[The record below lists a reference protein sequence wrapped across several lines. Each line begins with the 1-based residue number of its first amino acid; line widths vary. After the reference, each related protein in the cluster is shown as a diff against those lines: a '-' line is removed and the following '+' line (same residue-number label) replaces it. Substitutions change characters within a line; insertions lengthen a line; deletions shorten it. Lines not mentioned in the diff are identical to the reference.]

1 MKLIATYA
9 RVSTSHQKD
18 QKTIKN
24 QIDELRIHAA
34 EKGYKIVRE
43 YADDGW
49 SGTLL
54 ARPGLDQL
62 RNDAKNK
69 IFEAVLVSDPDRISR
84 KSGYQLLVMEELMEA
99 EIELIFLKISSPK
112 DDDERI
118 MFGFRGLFADY
129 EKNKIRERFRLGKNR
144 KVREGHILTSQA
156 SYGHRYIPNVMQAGK
171 VVEHGHYIIEPE
183 EAKNLNNIFNWIDQE
198 GLTLRHVVTRLH
210 ELGIKPRKSKRGV
223 WTTGTLSTLI
233 RNKALIGEAHWGKSE
248 ACIAKNP
255 QNKGEYKKSKK
266 TSRRDKPEEEWVAN
280 KIPVPPIID
289 RELFTRVQARLK
301 ANLALLQR
309 NKKNEYLLAGK
320 IYCICGRRRAGEGP
334 MHGKHLYYRCNDRV
348 YSYPL
353 PKTCMEKGINARIA
367 DKLVWQK
374 FVEFVSSP
382 EAMREQI
389 DYWITRRQNR
399 VNPLLENTGAFK
411 NEYSKLKKQENLLI
425 NALTN
430 EAITEDQLKEYIA
443 PIKKRISEL
452 ETLIREAEQKENS
465 VHTIRIPGQNELRE
479 VATKAKETLQNLNF
493 EQKRAIIMSVI
504 EKIVGTQQ
512 QLQITGYV
520 PFNVNFDYYVKFKT
534 ECGNRGSAQCGQI
547 HII

>member
-1 MKLIATYA
+1 
-9 RVSTSHQKD
+9 
-18 QKTIKN
+18 
-24 QIDELRIHAA
+24 
-34 EKGYKIVRE
+34 
-43 YADDGW
+43 
-49 SGTLL
+49 
-54 ARPGLDQL
+54 
-62 RNDAKNK
+62 
-69 IFEAVLVSDPDRISR
+69 
-84 KSGYQLLVMEELMEA
+84 
-99 EIELIFLKISSPK
+99 
-112 DDDERI
+112 
-118 MFGFRGLFADY
+118 
-129 EKNKIRERFRLGKNR
+129 
-144 KVREGHILTSQA
+144 
-156 SYGHRYIPNVMQAGK
+156 
-171 VVEHGHYIIEPE
+171 
-183 EAKNLNNIFNWIDQE
+183 
-198 GLTLRHVVTRLH
+198 
-210 ELGIKPRKSKRGV
+210 
-223 WTTGTLSTLI
+223 
-233 RNKALIGEAHWGKSE
+233 
-248 ACIAKNP
+248 
-255 QNKGEYKKSKK
+255 
-266 TSRRDKPEEEWVAN
+266 
-280 KIPVPPIID
+280 
-289 RELFTRVQARLK
+289 
-301 ANLALLQR
+301 
-309 NKKNEYLLAGK
+309 
-320 IYCICGRRRAGEGP
+320 
-334 MHGKHLYYRCNDRV
+334 
-348 YSYPL
+348 
-353 PKTCMEKGINARIA
+353 MEKGINARIA

-547 HII
+547 HTV